1 MADHPEDPF
10 GAAVNSFDLVLIGLP
25 MLVGGVLVSTSVRR
39 ALKSCPPNRLREA
52 YLAFH
57 SRLMERGI
65 EKNILRMPGLCL
77 VDPIPPWVI
86 GETAAIFVLLAGLSS
101 DRTMAGVVRIVS
113 VAFLLGGCVI
123 WIALLGASREALHS
137 LERELPVACF
147 LLSLL
152 LESGMGTSSAL
163 METASSIPPGPLSR
177 ELGEL
182 VRARSLG
189 MSRGDSIERSRTR
202 VPVEDYRLF
211 LNHILQGERLGIGLS
226 KSLRG
231 LSGKMLENQD
241 HRAETIAQQAAVKLL
256 FPLIFFIFP
265 AVFLIILSP
274 VLLGLWNYF
283 PR

>member
-1 MADHPEDPF
+1 MNP
-10 GAAVNSFDLVLIGLP
+10 FDLALIGLP
-25 MLVGGVLVSTSVRR
+25 MLVGGIFVASSILRL
-39 ALKSCPPNRLREA
+39 LKSCPPNRFREA
-52 YLAFH
+52 YLSFH
-57 SRLMERGI
+57 SRLTDRGI
-65 EKNILRMPGLCL
+65 EKNILRIPGICL
-77 VDPIPPWVI
+77 VDPIRPWFI
-86 GETAAIFVLLAGLSS
+86 GESAALFILLAGWST
-101 DRTMAGVVRIVS
+101 DRTVAGVVRIVP
-113 VAFLLGGCVI
+113 VAFLLGCCVT
-123 WIALLGASREALHS
+123 WISLMGAAREGLRTV
-137 LERELPVACF
+137 ERELPVACF

-163 METASSIPPGPLSR
+163 QETASSIPPGPLSR

-189 MSRGDSIERSRTR
+189 MSRGDSIECSRMR

-226 KSLRG
+226 RSLRG

-274 VLLGLWNYF
+274 VILGLWNYF